1 MTFFTWLPA
10 TNSMTLTDYNQ
21 QLVKTEMYDNL
32 RIRTCDRGDRV
43 VIGLTDE
50 HVKSIDRRPR
60 LVFIFS
66 HSWYYIFEIK
76 ITRMKSHSSNGKSQA
91 THIDCKGTRFG
102 WCIPNQTYPPWSPL
116 GLDHLLDST
125 IHLSFQVL
133 LSTFWHDSFL
143 NCVQFHAQRYWLVL
157 VARF

>member
-43 VIGLTDE
+43 VIELTDE

-66 HSWYYIFEIK
+66 HS
-76 ITRMKSHSSNGKSQA
+76 
-91 THIDCKGTRFG
+91 
-102 WCIPNQTYPPWSPL
+102 
-116 GLDHLLDST
+116 
-125 IHLSFQVL
+125 
-133 LSTFWHDSFL
+133 
-143 NCVQFHAQRYWLVL
+143 
-157 VARF
+157 